1 INGVTMEVRQTN
13 PVTIERGRFFS
24 AEEAR
29 RGAQVAVLGKSVAE
43 VLFERGNPV
52 GKEILMG
59 GQQFYVIGIYEEQ
72 GNFMGVQNMD
82 NQMTIPMGAYQK
94 VFGLDNDVTIV
105 VKFPNEKVFQDGQY
119 DVIGVVRRIRGLSP
133 LEENNFAVNKPQ
145 AFEQAYSSMTFAIY
159 GIGIFLTSLA
169 LFIGGIGVMNI
180 MFVSVKER
188 TKEIGIRKAVGA
200 KSWEILLQFL
210 IEAIIICLAGGAIGV
225 LMS

>member
-1 INGVTMEVRQTN
+1 
-13 PVTIERGRFFS
+13 
-24 AEEAR
+24 
-29 RGAQVAVLGKSVAE
+29 
-43 VLFERGNPV
+43 
-52 GKEILMG
+52 
-59 GQQFYVIGIYEEQ
+59 
-72 GNFMGVQNMD
+72 
-82 NQMTIPMGAYQK
+82 YQK

-105 VKFPNEKVFQDGQY
+105 VKFPNGKVFQDGQY

-225 LMS
+225 LLSIITTQLINQIFVAYLSWQTIALAIFICTTIGVVFGFMPAYRAAKSEPIESLRYE